1 MAREILP
8 ASYSEAGSA
17 QYLKDARAV
26 AEEVLMRAAERVAT
40 KKVLDARNRGIWTR
54 FKRWFKGLFEEK
66 SLADIAD
73 ENLAQI
79 ALDVLQRERRFDV
92 KLSGRSPKTSRIL
105 EPYLVVLNSR
115 GSKRGMGDNG
125 RRQACG
131 VYRRR
136 L

>member
-40 KKVLDARNRGIWTR
+40 KKVLDARNRGIWAR

-73 ENLAQI
+73 EN
-79 ALDVLQRERRFDV
+79 
-92 KLSGRSPKTSRIL
+92 
-105 EPYLVVLNSR
+105 
-115 GSKRGMGDNG
+115 SKNPMEK
-125 RRQACG
+125 
-131 VYRRR
+131 
-136 L
+136 